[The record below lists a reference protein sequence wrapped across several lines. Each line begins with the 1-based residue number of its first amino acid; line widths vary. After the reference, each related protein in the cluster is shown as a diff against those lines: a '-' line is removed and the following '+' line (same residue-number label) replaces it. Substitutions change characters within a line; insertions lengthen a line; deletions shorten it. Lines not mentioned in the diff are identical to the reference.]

1 MLSKRLYV
9 INWLPKA
16 MLLILRNQALM
27 MASMMASMMATV
39 AGLVITVGLNR
50 KVT

>member
-16 MLLILRNQALM
+16 MLLILRNQAV
-27 MASMMASMMATV
+27 MMASMMATV
-39 AGLVITVGLNR
+39 AGLVITVGLNT
-50 KVT
+50 KIT

>member
-1 MLSKRLYV
+1 
-9 INWLPKA
+9 